1 MARSDLL
8 RQLFASYS
16 RGDDAAFRRT
26 ATEIITDERHKNH
39 RLLAAELEDALHRD
53 LKPGA
58 QVPLTLRPI
67 PKSRDDR
74 PLLRLSK
81 PERDFDDLVLGT
93 DTTEVLQEIV
103 AENQRRSVLTSHC
116 LRPRQ
121 RLLLVGPSG
130 TGKTASAHAV
140 AAELSL
146 PVATASLAALS
157 SSYLGETGRN
167 VEAVMQF
174 AEQTPCVLVF
184 DEFDVLAQERAQA
197 SDHGEIRRVAA
208 VVLQL
213 LEGLK
218 GESLVIATSN
228 HPQLV
233 DVAMWRRFDEV
244 VPFSALNVNKIATL
258 IGLRLQAVEH
268 SISTQSWARKLRTAS
283 PAEVELVCVDA
294 MRRTV
299 LAGSRRVDDDAMS
312 AAVARLRSRNT
323 ALKRVAAGTSA
334 ATGDPPNQT

>member
-8 RQLFASYS
+8 RQLFVSYS
-16 RGDDAAFRRT
+16 RGDDAAFRRA
-26 ATEIITDERHKNH
+26 ATEIINDERRKHH

-58 QVPLTLRPI
+58 QIPLTLRPI

-81 PERDFDDLVLGT
+81 PEREFDDLVLGT
-93 DTTEVLQEIV
+93 DTVEVLREV
-103 AENQRRSVLTSHC
+103 VVENQRRSVLTSHC

-121 RLLLVGPSG
+121 RLFLVGPSG
-130 TGKTASAHAV
+130 TSKTASAHAM

-157 SSYLGETGRN
+157 SSYLGDTGRN
-167 VEAVMQF
+167 VEAVMRF
-174 AEQTPCVLVF
+174 AEQTPCVLVL
-184 DEFDVLAQERAQA
+184 DEFDMLAQERAHTG
-197 SDHGEIRRVAA
+197 DHGEIRRVAA

-213 LEGLK
+213 LEEFK
-218 GESLVIATSN
+218 GESLVVATSN

-233 DVAMWRRFDEV
+233 DIAMWRRFDEV
-244 VPFSALNVNKIATL
+244 VPFSALDVKKIEIL
-258 IGLRLQAVEH
+258 IDLRLRGVEH
-268 SISTQSWARKLRTAS
+268 SISMQSWSRKLRTAS

-312 AAVARLRSRNT
+312 AAVTRLRSRSR
-323 ALKRVAAGTSA
+323 ALKRVAAEALEVTE
-334 ATGDPPNQT
+334 DPPNRT

>member
-8 RQLFASYS
+8 HQLFASYS

-26 ATEIITDERHKNH
+26 ASEIITDERRKNH
-39 RLLAAELEDALHRD
+39 RLLATELEGALHRD

-81 PERDFDDLVLGT
+81 PEREFDDLVLGT
-93 DTTEVLQEIV
+93 DTAEVLQEVV
-103 AENQRRSVLTSHC
+103 AENQRRSVLTSHS

-157 SSYLGETGRN
+157 SSYLGDTGRN
-167 VEAVMQF
+167 VEAVMHF

-184 DEFDVLAQERAQA
+184 DEFDVLAQERAQPG
-197 SDHGEIRRVAA
+197 DHGEIRRVAA

-213 LEGLK
+213 LEDLR
-218 GESLVIATSN
+218 GESLVVATSN

-244 VPFSALNVNKIATL
+244 VPFSALDVSGVATL
-258 IGLRLQAVEH
+258 LGLRLRAVEH
-268 SISTQSWARKLRTAS
+268 SVSIPTWSRKLRTTS
-283 PAEVELVCVDA
+283 PAEIELACIDA
-294 MRRTV
+294 MRRMV
-299 LAGSRRVDDDAMS
+299 LSGSRHVDDEDMS
-312 AAVARLRSRNT
+312 AAVERLRARKR
-323 ALKRVAAGTSA
+323 ALKRAAARTPTA
-334 ATGDPPNQT
+334 REDLPDQP

>member
-1 MARSDLL
+1 M
-8 RQLFASYS
+8 
-16 RGDDAAFRRT
+16 
-26 ATEIITDERHKNH
+26 
-39 RLLAAELEDALHRD
+39 
-53 LKPGA
+53 
-58 QVPLTLRPI
+58 TLRPI

-74 PLLRLSK
+74 PLLRLAK
-81 PERDFDDLVLGT
+81 PEREFDDLVLGK
-93 DTTEVLQEIV
+93 DTAEILQEVV
-103 AENQRRSVLTSHC
+103 AENQRRTVLTSHC

-157 SSYLGETGRN
+157 SSYLGDTGRN
-167 VEAVMQF
+167 VEAVMRF
-174 AEQTPCVLVF
+174 AEQTPCVLVL

-197 SDHGEIRRVAA
+197 GDHGEIRRVVA

-213 LEGLK
+213 LEDLK
-218 GESLVIATSN
+218 GESLVVATSN

-244 VPFSALNVNKIATL
+244 VPFSALDVSKIATL
-258 IGLRLQAVEH
+258 IGLRLRAAEH
-268 SISTQSWARKLRTAS
+268 SISTQAWSRKLRTAS

-294 MRRTV
+294 MRRAV
-299 LAGSRRVDDDAMS
+299 LAGSRRVDDEAM
-312 AAVARLRSRNT
+312 AVAVVRLRSRNR
-323 ALKRVAAGTSA
+323 ALERVAAGPSGVTAQIQSATTPSVQSEPITSA
-334 ATGDPPNQT
+334 APSSVLSPSWSWSSSWPTGSIRCCWNVLSCGCWT